1 MSRVLKTSGFLG
13 LAVMMF
19 VGLYMA
25 MQLET
30 GGGVGWLIA
39 GHAHLGVL
47 SILAIVVGSQVDAL
61 DIVGRLRRAA
71 TGLYLVGQWLLPTAI
86 WVVSA
91 TGIAIV
97 GMSTLLWVA
106 VSRRQYADHGPSS
119 VDCRQSERADRRC
132 GCALGRLTRV
142 TRAHPL
148 AA

>member
-61 DIVGRLRRAA
+61 DVVGRLRRAA

-97 GMSTLLWVA
+97 GMSTLLWGLCLVA
-106 VSRRQYADHGPSS
+106 SMLIMAHQAWTADSPSGPTGGAAAPS
-119 VDCRQSERADRRC
+119 AD
-132 GCALGRLTRV
+132 
-142 TRAHPL
+142 
-148 AA
+148 